1 MMDNY
6 SQVVS
11 EEIFAAWL
19 DGTMSQEEEAAF
31 QKICA
36 LDTDLQEIL
45 DANDQVDEDYEYMVE
60 VGYDLPYELQ
70 TDFEIPQITFYDEEE
85 LSSYGDDESYSQE
98 DLSEDEELGGQ
109 EEDAI
114 DYLNDN
120 PLEDYGL
127 EELI

>member
-1 MMDNY
+1 MDNY
-6 SQVVS
+6 SHVVS

-31 QKICA
+31 QNICA
-36 LDTDLQEIL
+36 SDTDLQEIL

-60 VGYDLPYELQ
+60 VGYNLPYEFQ

-85 LSSYGDDESYSQE
+85 ISSYGDEESYSQ
-98 DLSEDEELGGQ
+98 DDVSEDEELGDQ
-109 EEDAI
+109 EEDDI
-114 DYLNDN
+114 DYMNDN